1 MNYFAV
7 TPEEIK
13 AAKRAYLKE
22 WRANNKD
29 KVRQHNYNYWAKK
42 AAELKAKKGEE
53 NERN

>member
-1 MNYFAV
+1 MNYFEV

-13 AAKRAYLKE
+13 AAKRAYHKE
-22 WRANNKD
+22 WRDKNKD
-29 KVRQHNYNYWAKK
+29 KVKESNYKYWAKK